1 MGCDGRERAVKFKTI
16 MGKISPYAFPES
28 VSIAKRQVG
37 DKSLKKYLNCSSF
50 AYLDLVVRYLRYLNI
65 KNIKDFKRTTFYRDI
80 KDRIYTNMKRKY
92 KKPFPIQLDELA
104 IRFFS
109 DYFKRG
115 LDNNEE
121 VEYMVK
127 MLRQIFL

>member
-1 MGCDGRERAVKFKTI
+1 M
-16 MGKISPYAFPES
+16 
-28 VSIAKRQVG
+28 
-37 DKSLKKYLNCSSF
+37 
-50 AYLDLVVRYLRYLNI
+50 VRYLRYLNI